1 MNDHGFSDV
10 LQLNKEVFNAKDL
23 PKSGLTE
30 LDRLSFVIHQIDSQC
45 FLVPVGS
52 FKRTPLGEV
61 HVNEAFS
68 GLSLAAAANLTSY
81 MHFRVCH
88 QADKI
93 AAHERQDDIC
103 VEDFLDNAAKV
114 KHHGGWTVA
123 KDMTCTTGILRSRL
137 WPGFMAFH
145 RANTH
150 VYGSFYMGNG
160 IKNVDLAFMI

>member
-93 AAHERQDDIC
+93 AAHERNDDIC

-114 KHHGGWTVA
+114 KHHGEWTVT
-123 KDMTCTTGILRSRL
+123 KDTSCTTGILRSRL
-137 WPGFMAFH
+137 WPGFMVFH
-145 RANTH
+145 RANTN
-150 VYGSFYMGNG
+150 VYGNFYMGNG
-160 IKNVDLAFMI
+160 IKNVDIAFLI

>member
-1 MNDHGFSDV
+1 VNDHGFSYV
-10 LQLNKEVFNAKDL
+10 LHLNKEVFNAKDL

-68 GLSLAAAANLTSY
+68 GLSLAAAANLNSY

-93 AAHERQDDIC
+93 AAHERNDDIY

-114 KHHGGWTVA
+114 KHHGGWTVT
-123 KDMTCTTGILRSRL
+123 KDTSCTTGILRSRL
-137 WPGFMAFH
+137 WPGFMVFH
-145 RANTH
+145 RANTN
-150 VYGSFYMGNG
+150 VYGNFYMGNG
-160 IKNVDLAFMI
+160 IKNVDIAFMI